1 MRSIAGGLLAVAA
14 LVTATAAVAQ
24 REFPERNISV
34 IVPFPPGGASDIT
47 ARLVTTKLA
56 ERLKQTV
63 VIDNRAGAN
72 GALGAQAMRQA
83 APDGYTL
90 LVGSIGVFAIN
101 PALYKNL
108 RYDPQKDFDL
118 LSQVVRTPNVLVA
131 SPSFPANSVGELIEH
146 LKKNPGKVTFAS
158 SGTGSSDHLTA
169 ALFWQKTG
177 TSGIHVPYKGGGPA
191 INDLIAGHANVSFQN
206 LGAISQHVKSGRL
219 KALAVTSDW
228 PRRDL
233 AGRPLDG
240 GGGRQGSRRLFVAGR
255 GGARRASAGGQGE
268 ARGRAGRVRE
278 CRGHQG
284 EVRGDRLRRGRQQ
297 WRAIREI
304 PRGRDRALEIGGR
317 DRQHHRGV
325 RPAAKPGQGVYSQIR
340 AVCCTLESGRG
351 NGHSMSSRWAIL
363 GTPEPQ
369 RLRKQTKKR
378 AR

>member
-1 MRSIAGGLLAVAA
+1 MKSLVSGLLAVAA
-14 LVTATAAVAQ
+14 LATVATAFAQ
-24 REFPERNISV
+24 RADYPDRNITV

-47 ARLVTTKLA
+47 ARLVTSKLT

-72 GALGAQAMRQA
+72 GGLGAVAMKQA

-101 PALYKNL
+101 PVLYKNL

-131 SPSFPANSVGELIEH
+131 SPSFPANTVGELIEH

-206 LGAISQHVKSGRL
+206 LGAISQHVKAGKL
-219 KALAVTSDW
+219 KALAVTSDGRVATLPDVPAMAQAGVKDLVVYSW
-228 PRRDL
+228 QSAAAPKGLPAAVKAKLEAELVASANAPDIKAKFEAIGFDVVASNGDEFAKFL
-233 AGRPLDG
+233 AGEI
-240 GGGRQGSRRLFVAGR
+240 
-255 GGARRASAGGQGE
+255 AR
-268 ARGRAGRVRE
+268 
-278 CRGHQG
+278 
-284 EVRGDRLRRGRQQ
+284 
-297 WRAIREI
+297 W
-304 PRGRDRALEIGGR
+304 
-317 DRQHHRGV
+317 
-325 RPAAKPGQGVYSQIR
+325 K
-340 AVCCTLESGRG
+340 AVVETG
-351 NGHSMSSRWAIL
+351 NITA
-363 GTPEPQ
+363 E
-369 RLRKQTKKR
+369 
-378 AR
+378 